1 LTKQLSEPEF
11 LTTFGVR
18 MTDVTE
24 TAEPI
29 IDIWN
34 YVEQLVQ
41 QDVVDIHVCK
51 NNLVEKVYR
60 NDTSGFDH
68 VLLPTEKKNVFV
80 AVVIDLKN
88 QIIVGHIKLDLNE
101 KYGLR

>member
-1 LTKQLSEPEF
+1 LTKQLTEPEF
-11 LTTFGVR
+11 LTTFGAT

-34 YVEQLVQ
+34 YVEELVE
-41 QDVVDIHVCK
+41 QDIVDIYVCN
-51 NNLVEKVYR
+51 NNLVKKVYR
-60 NDTSGFDH
+60 NDTSSFDH
-68 VLLPTEKKNVFV
+68 VLLPTDKKNVFV
-80 AVVIDLKN
+80 TIVIDLKN